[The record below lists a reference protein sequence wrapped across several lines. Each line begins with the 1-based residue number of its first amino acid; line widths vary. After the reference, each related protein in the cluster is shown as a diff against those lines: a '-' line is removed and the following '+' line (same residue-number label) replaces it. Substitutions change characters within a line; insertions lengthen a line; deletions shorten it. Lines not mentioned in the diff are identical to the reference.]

1 MKKLATV
8 LIVLG
13 VLLVIFLILGPFYTV
28 DEGYQAVVTRFGKI
42 VTTTTEA
49 GLKIKMPM
57 VDTVVKYPK
66 KILSWDGEPQRVPTK
81 ENQFIWVDATARWKI
96 EDPAKF
102 YESVT
107 TIEQGLSRLDDV
119 IDSAI
124 RTVIADNN
132 LREAVRSSNV
142 INEIV
147 RIDTTLEQVGEL
159 ASKDSL
165 SKLNFAVVKYESL
178 QKGRKTLSDEMF
190 NAAQKMMPEF
200 GVELIDVIIRQIRYS
215 DDLTDSVYQ
224 RMIKER
230 NQIAEGYRSLGE
242 AEKANLLGKLENEQ
256 RTILSDAYRRS
267 EEIKGKAD
275 AEAASIYSAAYQQDA
290 EFFEF
295 WRSIESYRKTLP
307 TFKKTLTTDLEY
319 FKYLY
324 SQKGGR

>member
-1 MKKLATV
+1 MKKLITV

-13 VLLVIFLILGPFYTV
+13 VILIVFLILGPFYTLE
-28 DEGYQAVVTRFGKI
+28 EGYQAVVTRFGKI
-42 VTTTTEA
+42 VTYTTEA
-49 GLKIKMPM
+49 GLKLKMPM

-66 KILSWDGEPQRVPTK
+66 KILAWDGEAQRVPTK

-96 EDPAKF
+96 VDPVKF

-107 TIEQGLSRLDDV
+107 TIEQGIARMDDV
-119 IDSAI
+119 IDSSI

-142 INEIV
+142 INEIE
-147 RIDTTLEQVGEL
+147 RTDTTLGQAEDIEGTE
-159 ASKDSL
+159 SL
-165 SKLNFAVVKYESL
+165 SKLTFTDVQYETL
-178 QKGRKTLSDEMF
+178 QKGRQELSDEMF
-190 NAAQKMMPEF
+190 AAAQKIMPQF
-200 GVELIDVIIRQIRYS
+200 GIELIDVIIRQIRYS

-230 NQIAEGYRSLGE
+230 NQIAEAYRSHGE
-242 AEKANLLGKLENEQ
+242 GEKANWIGKLENEQ
-256 RTILSDAYRRS
+256 KTILSEAYKTA

-275 AEAASIYSAAYQQDA
+275 AEAASIYSTAYQEDA

-307 TFKKTLTTDLEY
+307 AFQKTLTTDMEY

-324 SQKGGR
+324 NQRGGR

>member
-200 GVELIDVIIRQIRYS
+200 GVELIDVIIRHKS
-215 DDLTDSVYQ
+215 ATP
-224 RMIKER
+224 
-230 NQIAEGYRSLGE
+230 
-242 AEKANLLGKLENEQ
+242 
-256 RTILSDAYRRS
+256 TIL
-267 EEIKGKAD
+267 
-275 AEAASIYSAAYQQDA
+275 
-290 EFFEF
+290 
-295 WRSIESYRKTLP
+295 P
-307 TFKKTLTTDLEY
+307 TACTR
-319 FKYLY
+319 
-324 SQKGGR
+324 G

>member
-256 RTILSDAYRRS
+256 RTILSDAYRRA

-275 AEAASIYSAAYQQDA
+275 AEAASIYSGAYQQDA